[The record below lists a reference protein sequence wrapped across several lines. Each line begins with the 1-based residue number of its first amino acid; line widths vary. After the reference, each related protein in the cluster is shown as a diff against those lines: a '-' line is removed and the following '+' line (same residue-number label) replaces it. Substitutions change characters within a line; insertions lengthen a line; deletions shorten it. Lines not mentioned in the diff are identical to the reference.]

1 VSSQPPYGNDPSL
14 YPSGGQSYPPQ
25 QPYPQPGYPEP
36 GYPEP
41 GYPPQPAYP
50 QQNYPQ
56 QPYPQ
61 PSYPTNPG
69 SQGGY
74 MPPPP
79 PPPYGAQPGYGA
91 PPAYGGYAQPSVPLM
106 APGMPGM
113 PGIPVGIAV
122 AQPESNGLAVTS
134 LVLGIVGAVFSLLG
148 FTVVC
153 GFLSFPLGVIGTI
166 LGALGA
172 RKTYH
177 KGMAI
182 AGLILSIVAVVI
194 TIGWFVLF
202 AIVESSPARGQ

>member
-1 VSSQPPYGNDPSL
+1 MSSQPPYGNDPSL
-14 YPSGGQSYPPQ
+14 YPSGGQSYPPR

-36 GYPEP
+36 S
-41 GYPPQPAYP
+41 YPPQPSYP

-61 PSYPTNPG
+61 QSYPTNPG

-79 PPPYGAQPGYGA
+79 PPAYGA
-91 PPAYGGYAQPSVPLM
+91 PPAYGTPPGYGGYAQPSVPLM

-113 PGIPVGIAV
+113 PVGLAV
-122 AQPESNGLAVTS
+122 AQPESNGLAIAS
-134 LVLGIVGAVFSLLG
+134 LVLGIVGAVFSL
-148 FTVVC
+148 FAITVVC
-153 GFLSFPLGVIGTI
+153 AFLSFPLGGIGAG

-172 RKTYH
+172 RNPYH

-182 AGLILSIVAVVI
+182 TGLVLSIVAVVF
-194 TIGWFVLF
+194 TIG
-202 AIVESSPARGQ
+202 AIVLLALLSSTPTGAR

>member
-25 QPYPQPGYPEP
+25 QPYQQPGYPEP
-36 GYPEP
+36 G
-41 GYPPQPAYP
+41 YP

-61 PSYPTNPG
+61 PNYPTNPG

-79 PPPYGAQPGYGA
+79 PPPPYGA
-91 PPAYGGYAQPSVPLM
+91 PPPYGGFAQPSVPLM

-113 PGIPVGIAV
+113 PVGVAV
-122 AQPESNGLAVTS
+122 AQPAGNGMAVAS
-134 LVLGIVGAVFSLLG
+134 LVLGIVGAVFSLLA
-148 FTVVC
+148 FTVIC
-153 GFLSFPLGVIGTI
+153 GFLSFPLGVIGI
-166 LGALGA
+166 VLGALAA
-172 RKTYH
+172 RNPYH

-182 AGLILSIVAVVI
+182 TGLVLSIVAVVF
-194 TIGWFVLF
+194 TIGWFAVI
-202 AIVESSPARGQ
+202 AIASSTPTQVQ